1 MRLPTVMC
9 LSSLSANSTGM
20 RGVCHD
26 RPLVRLLHFPG
37 SDTVAHWCLSRVSGS
52 AHSPRWHFVFVFPP
66 KHTKVRQILLAGTWN
81 WGLFFLESCKQ
92 RISHAVFGEIHSSL
106 IAKGDFT
113 ENNQLETF
121 KESLQPHFL
130 NCFSVSLLAFLFAL
144 YQTHVQQSQQFRKIC
159 SDQMHI
165 WCVFFCLLA
174 VCSLLI
180 PPPPHPPWLP
190 VWRAE
195 QLPGL
200 YSDAPCYSLLSFHVK
215 RSTKHTVC
223 ANM

>member
-1 MRLPTVMC
+1 MRLPTFMR

-66 KHTKVRQILLAGTWN
+66 KHTEVRQILLAPETEGW
-81 WGLFFLESCKQ
+81 FFLESCKQ

-106 IAKGDFT
+106 IAKGD
-113 ENNQLETF
+113 ENKQLETF

-130 NCFSVSLLAFLFAL
+130 NCFSVTLLAFLFAL

-159 SDQMHI
+159 SDQMHT
-165 WCVFFCLLA
+165 WCFLFVCLLF
-174 VCSLLI
+174 VL
-180 PPPPHPPWLP
+180 
-190 VWRAE
+190 
-195 QLPGL
+195 
-200 YSDAPCYSLLSFHVK
+200 F
-215 RSTKHTVC
+215 
-223 ANM
+223 